1 MAIRKQRK
9 KVHVSLSS
17 MTDIIFMLL
26 IFFMLTSSLVR
37 YFGYQL
43 PISDSRTTGNIRTTV
58 NIQKNG
64 QFSINEQPIPADQ
77 LESKLRSTIA
87 AAPDRDAPLVTIAAE
102 VGVPFEQ
109 VTRVM
114 AITNRLGM
122 KARTVLATEP
132 RE

>member
-1 MAIRKQRK
+1 MAIRKKRK
-9 KVHVSLSS
+9 KIHVSLSS

-64 QFSINEQPIPADQ
+64 QFSINEQAVSIEQ

-87 AAPDRDAPLVTIAAE
+87 NAPDRDAPLVTIAAE

-109 VTRVM
+109 VTRIM

>member
-1 MAIRKQRK
+1 
-9 KVHVSLSS
+9 
-17 MTDIIFMLL
+17 MLL

-64 QFSINEQPIPADQ
+64 QFSINEQPIAAEQ

-87 AAPDRDAPLVTIAAE
+87 VAPDRDAPLVTIAAE

-109 VTRVM
+109 VTRIM

>member
-1 MAIRKQRK
+1 MAIRKQRR

-64 QFSINEQPIPADQ
+64 QFSINEQSVPFEQ

-87 AAPDRDAPLVTIAAE
+87 TAPDRDAPLVTIAAE
-102 VGVPFEQ
+102 IGVPFEQ
-109 VTRVM
+109 VTRIM

>member
-1 MAIRKQRK
+1 MALRKQRR

-87 AAPDRDAPLVTIAAE
+87 TAPDRESPLVTIAAE

-109 VTRVM
+109 VTRIM
-114 AITNRLGM
+114 AVTNRLGM